1 MAIDWFGDKI
11 EYPGLV
17 ELLQAT
23 CDSLFPDNTFNA
35 LAEEAATG
43 DQIAL
48 MEYED
53 ALAQILDASF
63 SREPQLFGNI
73 LWIDTDLGTPMW
85 VRPGEVWKPAHE
97 FVEDETTA
105 PKFQRSVFANRRAMI
120 ATGASVFEQAITNY
134 TNKQLEAMRDTQ

>member
-1 MAIDWFGDKI
+1 MAIDWFGDSI

-23 CDSLFPDNTFNA
+23 CDSLFPDNYFYK
-35 LAEEAATG
+35 LSEMAASG

-53 ALAQILDASF
+53 ALAQVIDASYL
-63 SREPQLFGNI
+63 REPQLFGNI

-85 VRPGEVWKPAHE
+85 IRPGEVWKPAHE
-97 FVEDETTA
+97 FTEADDTT
-105 PKFQRSVFANRRAMI
+105 PKFKRSVLANRRAMI
-120 ATGASVFEQAITNY
+120 ATGSSIFEQAITNY
-134 TNKQLEAMRDTQ
+134 TNKQLDAMRDTQ

>member
-1 MAIDWFGDKI
+1 MAIDWFGDGI

-35 LAEEAATG
+35 LADKAATG

-53 ALAQILDASF
+53 ALAQIIDASF
-63 SREPQLFGNI
+63 TREPQLFGNI
-73 LWIDTDLGTPMW
+73 LWIDTELGTPMW
-85 VRPGEVWKPAHE
+85 IRPGEVWQPAHE
-97 FVEDETTA
+97 FAEADESK
-105 PKFQRSVFANRRAMI
+105 PKFTRSVLANRRAMV
-120 ATGASVFEQAITNY
+120 ASGASIFEQAVTNY
-134 TNKQLEAMRDTQ
+134 TDKQLEALRDTQ